1 MLEPQRTAREK
12 RPRVCVAGHRAALEW
27 GLLGSQAAGQEA
39 VTVTCAGKKGLNS
52 DVSGPR
58 DKGADVQAAKEI
70 KSIRTG
76 E

>member
-1 MLEPQRTAREK
+1 MSEPQWTSRER
-12 RPRVCVAGHRAALEW
+12 RPRDCVAGHRTALER

-58 DKGADVQAAKEI
+58 DEGVDVQAAEEMR
-70 KSIRTG
+70 SIRTG